1 MYATKQVGK
10 RLRDDIPPKKE
21 AVRTPPVAGTVNSG
35 AGRDQG
41 NMSKVGTH
49 DAGASEDENVS
60 AGLGGV
66 RRWAAGTP
74 SNPYSGNV
82 VGVSDRKR
90 DTRLL
95 RAELVPKLYGADEE
109 R

>member
-21 AVRTPPVAGTVNSG
+21 ATRTPPVAGTVNSG

-41 NMSKVGTH
+41 NMSKGGTH
-49 DAGASEDENVS
+49 DAGASEDESVS
-60 AGLGGV
+60 AGAGGV

-82 VGVSDRKR
+82 VGVSGRR
-90 DTRLL
+90 CDTRMIT
-95 RAELVPKLYGADEE
+95 A
-109 R
+109 